1 MCINSLSYPTI
12 IVQKIQNYFLQL
24 CEQELIL
31 FRRSHPSSWSEKTI
45 IFSSCL
51 YFHAAP
57 DREGILHILAA
68 DDNNNLCYLLADE
81 NNVWK
86 APFFVKKSHAPF
98 LFTFSAT
105 GHAYFCGN
113 HTGRLIEAVFSAEH
127 GWSERKVAAGLEAS
141 SPAGLAIDRYG
152 GTHLLLQ
159 HMEKNTLIYQYRS
172 HVQKSRTEP
181 QLLIHPEAIS
191 VLSLDTK
198 QAIHV
203 AWYDAKSQTVNYRKR
218 ISGG

>member
-1 MCINSLSYPTI
+1 MHKQLELPYYYCAEN
-12 IVQKIQNYFLQL
+12 QNYFLQL

-31 FRRSHPSSWSEKTI
+31 FRRSQRSSWSEKTI

-113 HTGRLIEAVFSAEH
+113 HAGRLIEAVFSAEH
-127 GWSERKVAAGLEAS
+127 GWSERKGNVKPKQFFCAAPFLKTK
-141 SPAGLAIDRYG
+141 L
-152 GTHLLLQ
+152 
-159 HMEKNTLIYQYRS
+159 
-172 HVQKSRTEP
+172 KSRRCKKKIYE
-181 QLLIHPEAIS
+181 QEIEAAHGESFLEKFTYIIPKKPS
-191 VLSLDTK
+191 
-198 QAIHV
+198 
-203 AWYDAKSQTVNYRKR
+203 RKD
-218 ISGG
+218 